1 MDQKRAAVGG
11 ELGANG
17 EWYEGG
23 KFIATKEN
31 PKSSPVRFELSVA
44 EMQAKADREAAE
56 ARLQGWLASRRLA
69 LASAISALLAHGDAN
84 DVFENFHH
92 SLGRQLSESGS
103 LTRKQASYA
112 VKGVLGRQTK
122 KNADEWDALFELM
135 VQDFAAFLNQR

>member
-31 PKSSPVRFELSVA
+31 PKSSPVRFELSAA

-56 ARLQGWLASRRLA
+56 MRLQEWLSSRRAALA
-69 LASAISALLAHGDAN
+69 LAISALLAYGAPD

-92 SLGRQLSESGS
+92 SLGRQRGTCAGLRPM
-103 LTRKQASYA
+103 LIFQASE
-112 VKGVLGRQTK
+112 QTAREGK
-122 KNADEWDALFELM
+122 QESSI
-135 VQDFAAFLNQR
+135 

>member
-23 KFIATKEN
+23 KFIATKDN
-31 PKSSPVRFELSVA
+31 PKSSPVRFELSAA

-56 ARLQGWLASRRLA
+56 ARLQEWLASRRAA
-69 LASAISALLAHGDAN
+69 LAPAISALLAYGQPN

-92 SLGRQLSESGS
+92 SLGRQLSECGS
-103 LTRKQASYA
+103 LTRKQAAYA

-122 KNADEWDALFELM
+122 RNAEEWDALFESM
-135 VQDFAAFLNQR
+135 VQDYASFLKS